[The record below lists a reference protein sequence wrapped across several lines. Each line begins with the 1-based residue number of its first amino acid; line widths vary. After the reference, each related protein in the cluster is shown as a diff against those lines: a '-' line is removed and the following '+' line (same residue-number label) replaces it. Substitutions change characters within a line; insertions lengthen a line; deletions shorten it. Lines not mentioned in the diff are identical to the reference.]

1 MFVVVQ
7 GGESLF
13 LYVTVFDGQLTHKS
27 EVWVDIMNTTGL
39 QDSRRPA
46 PPKIPSNM
54 GPQYRAPPPLPGSIS
69 SGKFRPPWLPGGF
82 PSIPYRDVPNH
93 QHSRPANRT
102 TITARPPPAAAVA
115 SPSPSTEKPTRA
127 SSSAAPP
134 TEGPSEADAEDNTQ
148 KNKVLQVSTT
158 PTDDNPAMIQNL
170 ALSIISLV
178 LVCTAFLVTAISACV
193 FRNRICNSKKKSK
206 KGDKVRSKFPFS

>member
-1 MFVVVQ
+1 MVAQ

-39 QDSRRPA
+39 QDSRRPV

-54 GPQYRAPPPLPGSIS
+54 GPQFRAPPPLPGSVS
-69 SGKFRPPWLPGGF
+69 SGKFRPPPPWLPGAF
-82 PSIPYRDVPNH
+82 PSIPYH

-102 TITARPPPAAAVA
+102 TITARPPAAV
-115 SPSPSTEKPTRA
+115 PTSTSTQATSTP
-127 SSSAAPP
+127 
-134 TEGPSEADAEDNTQ
+134 EGPQEADAEDNTQ

-158 PTDDNPAMIQNL
+158 PTDDNPAVIQNL

-206 KGDKVRSKFPFS
+206 KGDKVRLKFK